1 MVPLRRGQDRAAVVA
16 SSEKMKRIMTGTVA
30 VVAVA
35 VAVAWIAHSQQ
46 AANGSTGVLQSNGPL
61 IARGYTEAPSGT
73 AMIAN
78 DPNGGS
84 VLKELRIKEGQ
95 IVKRNEIIAV
105 MANYPAAEVSVKIAE
120 NNLLKAERTR
130 DTILKGTRVV
140 DIKLEED
147 ALKSAMESD
156 RLSTM
161 LRPRSGAP
169 PEEKELQV
177 WLAEQS
183 LKNQRAGLELSKRR
197 LFIDLEQNAVE
208 IVRLKA
214 LLDQAIRIREEA
226 LVRSPIDGIV
236 TQVNSRQGEM
246 ATGAG
251 IAKIV
256 DMKQL
261 RVFATVDELH
271 LHRLKVG
278 TPVEVTF
285 RGSPTVYKG
294 KIAIDPMTV
303 KREKRSEA
311 DLGVASVRQIEVEI
325 QAEDGVTF
333 PEIIGREARVTFL

>member
-1 MVPLRRGQDRAAVVA
+1 MTRV
-16 SSEKMKRIMTGTVA
+16 MTGTVA
-30 VVAVA
+30 VVAIA
-35 VAVAWIAHSQQ
+35 VAGAWIARSQQ
-46 AANGSTGVLQSNGPL
+46 AANGSTVLQSSGPL
-61 IARGYTEAPSGT
+61 IARGYTEAPAGT

-95 IVKRNEIIAV
+95 IVKRDEIIAV
-105 MANYPAAEVSVKIAE
+105 MGNYPAAEVGVKIAE

-140 DIKLEED
+140 DIELEED
-147 ALKSAMESD
+147 ALKSALESD

-161 LRPRSGAP
+161 LRNRSGRP
-169 PEEKELQV
+169 PEEKELEV
-177 WLAEQS
+177 WLAEQN
-183 LKNQRAGLELSKRR
+183 LKNQRASLELSKRR
-197 LFIDLEQNAVE
+197 LAIDLQQNAMD

-214 LLDQAIRIREEA
+214 ALDQAIRLREEA

-236 TQVNSRQGEM
+236 TQINSRQGEM
-246 ATGAG
+246 ASGVG
-251 IAKIV
+251 IAKVV

-271 LHRLKVG
+271 LPRLKVG

-285 RGSPTVYKG
+285 RGSPAVYKG

-325 QAEDGVTF
+325 QADDGVTF
-333 PEIIGREARVTFL
+333 PEILGREARVTFL